1 MKGQKLKVPKETKGF
16 VERYVFEVHGE
27 IEVLASSEREAEERL
42 TESLMDLLTN
52 QNTNVRLQIK

>member
-1 MKGQKLKVPKETKGF
+1 MKSQPLKVVRENKGF
-16 VERYVFEVHGE
+16 VQRYVFEVHGE

-52 QNTNVRLQIK
+52 QNTDVRLQIK